1 MRFWKFIKDE
11 LEENQQSSQ
20 NNAISEEQKQD
31 NESQQGTGKEQQSQP
46 QQETSQEKN
55 SQSSSSEQNQ
65 EPSKQSSDA
74 QQNEEQ
80 KMSDSQSQQGDS
92 QEKNSQNSRS
102 EQSQEPSQQS
112 SDAQQNEEQE
122 MSDGQPQQETS
133 QGKNSQSSNSEQ
145 NQESPEQSID
155 PKQTDEQK
163 LSNESRQ
170 GASEDQ
176 QNQSQQ
182 GDSQEKN
189 SQNSSSE
196 QNQEP
201 SEQSSDSQQTDEQ
214 KLSNESQQGASED
227 QQSQSQQGD
236 SQERNSQSSSSEQN
250 QESSQQSEKQEITDN
265 QSQQREMDTKDFPS
279 NEIEDS
285 KEKIEQISE
294 EIINN
299 NEFTTEQ
306 KRDLLEGLKKSIE
319 ETGKRKAEQL
329 HRERINPEKQ
339 ELLEESKEEK
349 YELSEQTNEF
359 LNQLGELPSFEN
371 RDRGPGYSIDTESF
385 TEIPESVIR
394 TLITK
399 FLNQRFC
406 KCNTDL
412 NVRSNSSEK
421 ANGFYRWEV
430 KDVIVHLQTHQI
442 TKVLT
447 DKYGYDYEQGK
458 GDNIPLSFYFDMSYS
473 MSKYTNMLAV
483 ISIELLK
490 KGVKVLI
497 GYNERVNVQIE
508 SIEKNITI
516 SELAQILKSAGYW
529 SYWGISDRN
538 KFKKD
543 HRVKFKY
550 VEKNIDNYLIEKKAE
565 KCVVFADFD
574 PKNEIIN
581 LSQVVDVYWFCFERS
596 FSPYSVDNFNGFI
609 YSVQNIKDLE
619 KGLLKINEK
628 RFETLCYT
636 DNPKSL
642 QKKVR

>member
-1 MRFWKFIKDE
+1 MSDE
-11 LEENQQSSQ
+11 YQQGTCEERQSESQQETSQEKNSQSSNSEQNQQSSEQLGDTQQ
-20 NNAISEEQKQD
+20 NKYQEMSDEY
-31 NESQQGTGKEQQSQP
+31 QQGADEKQQSQP
-46 QQETSQEKN
+46 QQEASQEKN

-65 EPSKQSSDA
+65 EPSEQSSDT
-74 QQNEEQ
+74 
-80 KMSDSQSQQGDS
+80 
-92 QEKNSQNSRS
+92 
-102 EQSQEPSQQS
+102 
-112 SDAQQNEEQE
+112 QQNEEQE
-122 MSDGQPQQETS
+122 MSDGQPQQGDS
-133 QGKNSQSSNSEQ
+133 QEKNSQSSNSEQ
-145 NQESPEQSID
+145 NQQPSEQSSD
-155 PKQTDEQK
+155 T
-163 LSNESRQ
+163 
-170 GASEDQ
+170 Q
-176 QNQSQQ
+176 QNEEQEMSDGQPQQ

-189 SQNSSSE
+189 SQSSNSE
-196 QNQEP
+196 QNQQP
-201 SEQSSDSQQTDEQ
+201 LEQSSDSQQNEER
-214 KLSNESQQGASED
+214 KLSNEYQQGTGKE
-227 QQSQSQQGD
+227 QQSQSQ
-236 SQERNSQSSSSEQN
+236 SSNSEQN
-250 QESSQQSEKQEITDN
+250 QQPSEQSSNSQQTEEQQITDN
-265 QSQQREMDTKDFPS
+265 QSQQRKMDTNDSSS

-285 KEKIEQISE
+285 KEEIEQISE

-371 RDRGPGYSIDTESF
+371 RDRGPGYSIDTESY

-458 GDNIPLSFYFDMSYS
+458 GENIPLSFYFDMSES

-529 SYWGISDRN
+529 SFWGISDRN

-550 VEKNIDNYLIEKKAE
+550 VERNIDNYLIEKKAE

-609 YSVQNIKDLE
+609 YSVQNIKGLE

-642 QKKVR
+642 QKKVRGKR

>member
-1 MRFWKFIKDE
+1 MSD
-11 LEENQQSSQ
+11 
-20 NNAISEEQKQD
+20 
-31 NESQQGTGKEQQSQP
+31 GQP
-46 QQETSQEKN
+46 QQETSQEKTF
-55 SQSSSSEQNQ
+55 QSSNSEQNQ
-65 EPSKQSSDA
+65 EPLEQSSDT
-74 QQNEEQ
+74 QQTDEQ
-80 KMSDSQSQQGDS
+80 KLSNESQQGTGKDQQSQSQQGD
-92 QEKNSQNSRS
+92 
-102 EQSQEPSQQS
+102 
-112 SDAQQNEEQE
+112 
-122 MSDGQPQQETS
+122 S

-145 NQESPEQSID
+145 NQE
-155 PKQTDEQK
+155 
-163 LSNESRQ
+163 
-170 GASEDQ
+170 
-176 QNQSQQ
+176 
-182 GDSQEKN
+182 
-189 SQNSSSE
+189 
-196 QNQEP
+196 P
-201 SEQSSDSQQTDEQ
+201 SEQSSDSQQNEEQ
-214 KLSNESQQGASED
+214 EMSDGQP
-227 QQSQSQQGD
+227 QQGD
-236 SQERNSQSSSSEQN
+236 SQERNSQSSSSEQNQETLEQSSDTQQNEEQEMSDSQSQQGTSQEKNSQNNSSEQN

-265 QSQQREMDTKDFPS
+265 QSQQREMDTKDFSS

-285 KEKIEQISE
+285 KEEIEQISE

-371 RDRGPGYSIDTESF
+371 RDRGPGYSIDTESY

-430 KDVIVHLQTHQI
+430 KDVIIHLQTHQI

-529 SYWGISDRN
+529 SFWGISDRN

-574 PKNEIIN
+574 PKNEVIN

-642 QKKVR
+642 QKKVREKR

>member
-299 NEFTTEQ
+299 NEFTIEQ

-581 LSQVVDVYWFCFERS
+581 LSQVVDVYWFCFEKS

-609 YSVQNIKDLE
+609 YSVQNIKGLE

>member
-11 LEENQQSSQ
+11 LNENQEQQSSN
-20 NNAISEEQKQD
+20 NNAISEEQKISNKSQQED
-31 NESQQGTGKEQQSQP
+31 DEEQQGESQQEDG
-46 QQETSQEKN
+46 QEKEF
-55 SQSSSSEQNQ
+55 S
-65 EPSKQSSDA
+65 
-74 QQNEEQ
+74 
-80 KMSDSQSQQGDS
+80 
-92 QEKNSQNSRS
+92 
-102 EQSQEPSQQS
+102 
-112 SDAQQNEEQE
+112 
-122 MSDGQPQQETS
+122 
-133 QGKNSQSSNSEQ
+133 
-145 NQESPEQSID
+145 
-155 PKQTDEQK
+155 
-163 LSNESRQ
+163 
-170 GASEDQ
+170 
-176 QNQSQQ
+176 
-182 GDSQEKN
+182 
-189 SQNSSSE
+189 
-196 QNQEP
+196 
-201 SEQSSDSQQTDEQ
+201 
-214 KLSNESQQGASED
+214 
-227 QQSQSQQGD
+227 
-236 SQERNSQSSSSEQN
+236 SSSSEQN
-250 QESSQQSEKQEITDN
+250 QESSQQSSDSQQSEEQEMSDSNSGKEDNQEKESSSSSSEQNQESSQQSNDSQQNDGQDMSNELQQGDNEEQQGESQQEDGQEKEFSSSNSEQNQESSQQTNDSQQSEEQEMSDSNSGKEDNQEKESSSSSSEQNQESSQQTNDSQQGEEQKNDN
-265 QSQQREMDTKDFPS
+265 QSQKVENGENDFSS
-279 NEIEDS
+279 NEVQDDKNEISSE
-285 KEKIEQISE
+285 EKIEQLSE
-294 EIINN
+294 KIVNDHKLTN
-299 NEFTTEQ
+299 EQ
-306 KRDLLEGLKKSIE
+306 KRDLLEKLKKSIE
-319 ETGKRKAEQL
+319 EIRKRKAEKL
-329 HRERINPEKQ
+329 HREHINHENQ
-339 ELLEESKEEK
+339 ELKESKEEK

-359 LNQLGELPSFEN
+359 LNQLGDLPSFEN
-371 RDRGPGYSIDTESF
+371 RDRGPGYSIDTESY

-421 ANGFYRWEV
+421 ANGFYSWEV

-458 GDNIPLSFYFDMSYS
+458 GDNIPLSFYFDMSES

-596 FSPYSVDNFNGFI
+596 FSPYNVGNFNGFI

-642 QKKVR
+642 QKKVREKR

>member
-155 PKQTDEQK
+155 PKQNDEQM
-163 LSNESRQ
+163 LSNESQQ

-182 GDSQEKN
+182 GDSQERN
-189 SQNSSSE
+189 SQSSSSE

-201 SEQSSDSQQTDEQ
+201 LEQSSDTQQNEEQ
-214 KLSNESQQGASED
+214 EMSD
-227 QQSQSQQGD
+227 SQSQQGT
-236 SQERNSQSSSSEQN
+236 SQEKNSQNNSSEQN

-285 KEKIEQISE
+285 KEEIEHISE

-421 ANGFYRWEV
+421 ANGFFRWEV

-596 FSPYSVDNFNGFI
+596 FSHYSVDNFNGFI

>member
-133 QGKNSQSSNSEQ
+133 Q
-145 NQESPEQSID
+145 
-155 PKQTDEQK
+155 
-163 LSNESRQ
+163 
-170 GASEDQ
+170 
-176 QNQSQQ
+176 
-182 GDSQEKN
+182 
-189 SQNSSSE
+189 
-196 QNQEP
+196 
-201 SEQSSDSQQTDEQ
+201 
-214 KLSNESQQGASED
+214 
-227 QQSQSQQGD
+227 
-236 SQERNSQSSSSEQN
+236 ERNSQSSSSDQN

-265 QSQQREMDTKDFPS
+265 QSQQRKMDTNDSSS

-285 KEKIEQISE
+285 KEEIEQISE

-349 YELSEQTNEF
+349 DELSEQTNEF

-371 RDRGPGYSIDTESF
+371 RDRGPGYSIDTESY

-458 GDNIPLSFYFDMSYS
+458 GENIPLSFYFDMSES

-529 SYWGISDRN
+529 SFWGISDRN

-550 VEKNIDNYLIEKKAE
+550 VERNIDNYLIEKKAE

-609 YSVQNIKDLE
+609 YSVQNIKGLE

-642 QKKVR
+642 QKKVRGKR

>member
-1 MRFWKFIKDE
+1 MSDE
-11 LEENQQSSQ
+11 YQQGTCEERQS
-20 NNAISEEQKQD
+20 
-31 NESQQGTGKEQQSQP
+31 ESQQGS
-46 QQETSQEKN
+46 
-55 SQSSSSEQNQ
+55 
-65 EPSKQSSDA
+65 
-74 QQNEEQ
+74 
-80 KMSDSQSQQGDS
+80 S
-92 QEKNSQNSRS
+92 QEKNSQN
-102 EQSQEPSQQS
+102 
-112 SDAQQNEEQE
+112 N
-122 MSDGQPQQETS
+122 
-133 QGKNSQSSNSEQ
+133 
-145 NQESPEQSID
+145 
-155 PKQTDEQK
+155 
-163 LSNESRQ
+163 
-170 GASEDQ
+170 
-176 QNQSQQ
+176 
-182 GDSQEKN
+182 
-189 SQNSSSE
+189 SSE
-196 QNQEP
+196 QNQQP
-201 SEQSSDSQQTDEQ
+201 SEQSSNSQQT
-214 KLSNESQQGASED
+214 ED
-227 QQSQSQQGD
+227 QQ
-236 SQERNSQSSSSEQN
+236 
-250 QESSQQSEKQEITDN
+250 ITDN
-265 QSQQREMDTKDFPS
+265 QSQQREMDTKDSSS

-285 KEKIEQISE
+285 KEEIEQISE
-294 EIINN
+294 EIVNDPKLTN
-299 NEFTTEQ
+299 EQ

-371 RDRGPGYSIDTESF
+371 RDRGPGYSIDTESY

-458 GDNIPLSFYFDMSYS
+458 GDNIPLSFYFDMSES

-529 SYWGISDRN
+529 SFWGISDRN

-550 VEKNIDNYLIEKKAE
+550 VERNIDNYLIEKKAE

-642 QKKVR
+642 QKKVREKR

>member
-112 SDAQQNEEQE
+112 SDVQQNEEQE

-155 PKQTDEQK
+155 PKQNDEQM
-163 LSNESRQ
+163 
-170 GASEDQ
+170 
-176 QNQSQQ
+176 
-182 GDSQEKN
+182 
-189 SQNSSSE
+189 
-196 QNQEP
+196 
-201 SEQSSDSQQTDEQ
+201 
-214 KLSNESQQGASED
+214 LSNESQQGASED

-236 SQERNSQSSSSEQN
+236 SQERNSQSSSSEQNQEPLEQSSDTQQNEEQEMSDSQSQQGTSQEKNSQNNSSEQN

-285 KEKIEQISE
+285 KEEIEHISE

-359 LNQLGELPSFEN
+359 LNQLGDLPSFEN
-371 RDRGPGYSIDTESF
+371 RDRGPGYSIDTESY

-581 LSQVVDVYWFCFERS
+581 LSHVVDVYWFCFEKS

>member
-1 MRFWKFIKDE
+1 M
-11 LEENQQSSQ
+11 
-20 NNAISEEQKQD
+20 
-31 NESQQGTGKEQQSQP
+31 
-46 QQETSQEKN
+46 
-55 SQSSSSEQNQ
+55 
-65 EPSKQSSDA
+65 
-74 QQNEEQ
+74 
-80 KMSDSQSQQGDS
+80 
-92 QEKNSQNSRS
+92 
-102 EQSQEPSQQS
+102 
-112 SDAQQNEEQE
+112 
-122 MSDGQPQQETS
+122 
-133 QGKNSQSSNSEQ
+133 
-145 NQESPEQSID
+145 
-155 PKQTDEQK
+155 
-163 LSNESRQ
+163 
-170 GASEDQ
+170 
-176 QNQSQQ
+176 
-182 GDSQEKN
+182 
-189 SQNSSSE
+189 
-196 QNQEP
+196 
-201 SEQSSDSQQTDEQ
+201 
-214 KLSNESQQGASED
+214 LSNESQQGASED
-227 QQSQSQQGD
+227 QQSQSQEGD
-236 SQERNSQSSSSEQN
+236 SQERNSQSSSSEQNQEPLEQSSDTQQNEEQEMSDSQSQQGTSQEKNSQNNSSEQN

-265 QSQQREMDTKDFPS
+265 QSQQREMDTDNSSS

-285 KEKIEQISE
+285 KEEIEQISE

-371 RDRGPGYSIDTESF
+371 RDRGPGYSIDTESY

-430 KDVIVHLQTHQI
+430 KDVIIHLQTHQI

-529 SYWGISDRN
+529 SFWGISDRN

-574 PKNEIIN
+574 PKNEVIN

-642 QKKVR
+642 QKKVRVER

>member
-55 SQSSSSEQNQ
+55 SQSS
-65 EPSKQSSDA
+65 
-74 QQNEEQ
+74 
-80 KMSDSQSQQGDS
+80 
-92 QEKNSQNSRS
+92 
-102 EQSQEPSQQS
+102 
-112 SDAQQNEEQE
+112 
-122 MSDGQPQQETS
+122 
-133 QGKNSQSSNSEQ
+133 NSEQ

-189 SQNSSSE
+189 SQSSSSE

-201 SEQSSDSQQTDEQ
+201 SKQSSDAQQNEEQ
-214 KLSNESQQGASED
+214 KMSD
-227 QQSQSQQGD
+227 SQSQQGD
-236 SQERNSQSSSSEQN
+236 SQEKNSQNSRSEQS
-250 QESSQQSEKQEITDN
+250 QEPSQQSEKQEITDN

-406 KCNTDL
+406 KCNADL

>member
-227 QQSQSQQGD
+227 QQNQSQQGD

-299 NEFTTEQ
+299 NEFTIEQ

>member
-1 MRFWKFIKDE
+1 M
-11 LEENQQSSQ
+11 S
-20 NNAISEEQKQD
+20 
-31 NESQQGTGKEQQSQP
+31 NESQQGAGEDQQSQSQSSNPEQNQELSEQLGDTQQNKYQEMSDEYQQGTCEERQSESQQETSQEKNSQSSNSEQNQQSSEQLGDTQQNKYQEMSDEYQQGADEKQQSQP
-46 QQETSQEKN
+46 QQEASQEKN

-65 EPSKQSSDA
+65 EPSEQSSDT
-74 QQNEEQ
+74 
-80 KMSDSQSQQGDS
+80 
-92 QEKNSQNSRS
+92 
-102 EQSQEPSQQS
+102 
-112 SDAQQNEEQE
+112 QQNEEQE
-122 MSDGQPQQETS
+122 MSDGQPQQGDS
-133 QGKNSQSSNSEQ
+133 QEKNSQSSNSEQ
-145 NQESPEQSID
+145 NQQP
-155 PKQTDEQK
+155 
-163 LSNESRQ
+163 L
-170 GASEDQ
+170 
-176 QNQSQQ
+176 
-182 GDSQEKN
+182 
-189 SQNSSSE
+189 
-196 QNQEP
+196 
-201 SEQSSDSQQTDEQ
+201 EQSSDSQQNEER
-214 KLSNESQQGASED
+214 KLSNEYQQGTGKE
-227 QQSQSQQGD
+227 QQSQSQ
-236 SQERNSQSSSSEQN
+236 SSNSEQN
-250 QESSQQSEKQEITDN
+250 QQPSEQSSNSQQTEEQQITDN
-265 QSQQREMDTKDFPS
+265 QSQQRKMDTNDSSS

-285 KEKIEQISE
+285 KEEIEQISE

-371 RDRGPGYSIDTESF
+371 RDRGPGYSIDTESY

-458 GDNIPLSFYFDMSYS
+458 GENIPLSFYFDMSES

-529 SYWGISDRN
+529 SFWGISDRN

-550 VEKNIDNYLIEKKAE
+550 VERNIDNYLIEKKAE

-609 YSVQNIKDLE
+609 YSVQNIKGLE

-642 QKKVR
+642 QKKVRGKR

>member
-155 PKQTDEQK
+155 PKQNDEQM
-163 LSNESRQ
+163 
-170 GASEDQ
+170 
-176 QNQSQQ
+176 
-182 GDSQEKN
+182 
-189 SQNSSSE
+189 
-196 QNQEP
+196 
-201 SEQSSDSQQTDEQ
+201 
-214 KLSNESQQGASED
+214 LSNESQQGASED

-236 SQERNSQSSSSEQN
+236 SQEKNSQNSSSEQNQEPLEQSSDTQQNEEQEMSDSQSQQGTSQEKNSQNNSSEQN

-285 KEKIEQISE
+285 KEEIEHISE

-371 RDRGPGYSIDTESF
+371 RDRGPGYSIDTESY

-421 ANGFYRWEV
+421 ANGFFRWEV

-642 QKKVR
+642 QKKVRVER

>member
-299 NEFTTEQ
+299 NEFTIEQ